1 MPYNRYIARK
11 RARFNAICG
20 PVNIPYGTVLQR
32 DGDFLLMDGRQICAV
47 TSKNA
52 HDFFSQDDD
61 GKGQERGKLVGEI
74 IRVLDRRDA
83 ARDARWQKVW
93 NDSLCQKYKR
103 PEHEEYWLW
112 NHDFYNAPVEDLQQI
127 AALVGA
133 AICVH

>member
-32 DGDFLLMDGRQICAV
+32 DGDFLLMDGRRICAV

-83 ARDARWQKVW
+83 ARDSRWQRVW
-93 NDSLCQKYKR
+93 NDRLCQKYKR

-127 AALVGA
+127 AALVRA